1 MADSMFGSEEAMVNT
16 PSVSGGNVADQLQ
29 PGNASVAN
37 GASQALSKG
46 APEAQ
51 PEGAPEAILEVEGL
65 FLSFTQYG
73 AGLRQRELEV
83 IHDLSLAAHSGEIV
97 AVVGASG
104 SGKSLLAHAIFGIL
118 PDNARVE
125 GSIRF
130 RGQELDGELQQELRG
145 SKMAFVPQSVD
156 YLDPL
161 MRTGE
166 QVRGVRG
173 TPERARMA
181 LERFGLDERVDT
193 LYPFE
198 LSGGMAR
205 RVLVSTAVIEDA
217 DLIVADEPT
226 PGMTLEM
233 TKEAMKTFR
242 EFADAGKAVVVI
254 THDLDLAYSTADKIV
269 VFYAGQTSEIADA
282 SDFRDGGLRLR
293 HPYSK
298 ALVDALPQ
306 NGFAPIG
313 GTQPYADNLPAG
325 CLFSPRCV
333 FKTPECLAG
342 HPPLRAYAGGLVR
355 CVHPLRAHGSESGTL
370 SEGSDGAGGA
380 GGVDEADDAGGAG
393 GTASA
398 GDAGAGGADGAA
410 LESLH
415 TRAGRG
421 SGGRL
426 LEAKGVTFG
435 YKKGVSVLEDIDFSV
450 REGEIVGLYGPSG
463 RGKSTLA
470 YLLSGREKPQA
481 GTILWDGAPL
491 PKKGYRPIQLVY
503 QHPERAVN
511 PRWQRGKTGAES
523 WDPPEDLQA
532 ALGIE
537 DAWKKRWPNE
547 LSGGEL
553 QRFCIARA
561 LNPET
566 RILICDEI
574 TTMLDVI
581 TQAQVWRAIVEQARK
596 HGMGVIA
603 ITHNLELANRIC
615 DRIVEM

>member
-1 MADSMFGSEEAMVNT
+1 MADSMLGHREAV
-16 PSVSGGNVADQLQ
+16 
-29 PGNASVAN
+29 
-37 GASQALSKG
+37 
-46 APEAQ
+46 
-51 PEGAPEAILEVEGL
+51 EGANVVEGTQPKPENAREAILEVEGL

-73 AGLRQRELEV
+73 TGLRQRDLEV
-83 IHDLSLAAHSGEIV
+83 IHDLSLSAHAGEIV

-118 PDNARVE
+118 PDNARVA

-130 RGQELDGELQQELRG
+130 RGQELDARLQARLRG
-145 SKMAFVPQSVD
+145 SSMAFVPQSVD

-161 MRTGE
+161 MRTLE
-166 QVRGVRG
+166 QVRGVRA
-173 TPERARMA
+173 TAERARMA
-181 LERFGLDERVDT
+181 LDRFGLDERVDK

-226 PGMTLEM
+226 PGMTLDM
-233 TKEAMKTFR
+233 AREAMKTFR

-269 VFYAGQTSEIADA
+269 VFYAGQTFEIADA
-282 SDFRDGGLRLR
+282 ADFRDGGVRLR
-293 HPYSK
+293 HPYSC

-306 NGFAPIG
+306 NGFKPTS
-313 GTQPYADNLPAG
+313 GTQPYADNLPQG
-325 CLFSPRCV
+325 CLYAERCPL
-333 FKTPECLAG
+333 KTEECTAA
-342 HPPLRAYAGGLVR
+342 HPPLRDFAGGWVR
-355 CVHPLRAHGSESGTL
+355 CLHPVSG
-370 SEGSDGAGGA
+370 ERRDGVFG
-380 GGVDEADDAGGAG
+380 DERADDDLLAGSHGNGFTQARVEP
-393 GTASA
+393 S
-398 GDAGAGGADGAA
+398 
-410 LESLH
+410 
-415 TRAGRG
+415 RG
-421 SGGRL
+421 SRL
-426 LEAKGVTFG
+426 LEARGVSFS
-435 YKKGVSVLEDIDFSV
+435 YKKGVPVLEDIDFSV

-463 RGKSTLA
+463 RGKSTLG
-470 YLLSGREKPQA
+470 YLLSGREKPQSGA
-481 GTILWDGAPL
+481 VLWNGAPL
-491 PKKGYRPIQLVY
+491 PVQGYRPIQLVY

-511 PRWQRGKTGAES
+511 PRWQLGRTLAES
-523 WDPPEDLQA
+523 WEPPKELQD

-561 LNPET
+561 LNPQT

-574 TTMLDVI
+574 TTMLDVV
-581 TQAQVWRAIVEQARK
+581 TQAQVWRAIVKQARE

-603 ITHNLELANRIC
+603 ITHSLALAERIC
-615 DRIVEM
+615 DRIVEI

>member
-1 MADSMFGSEEAMVNT
+1 MADSML
-16 PSVSGGNVADQLQ
+16 DQRESIE
-29 PGNASVAN
+29 GAN
-37 GASQALSKG
+37 GIEGVQTR
-46 APEAQ
+46 PENAR
-51 PEGAPEAILEVEGL
+51 EAILEVEGL

-73 AGLRQRELEV
+73 TGLRQRDLEV
-83 IHDLSLAAHSGEIV
+83 IHDLSLSAHAGEIV

-118 PDNARVE
+118 PDNARVA

-130 RGQELDGELQQELRG
+130 RGQELDTQLQARLRG
-145 SKMAFVPQSVD
+145 SSMAFVPQSVD

-161 MRTGE
+161 MRTLE
-166 QVRGVRG
+166 QVRGVRA
-173 TPERARMA
+173 TADRARMA
-181 LERFGLDERVDT
+181 LDRFGLDERVDT

-233 TKEAMKTFR
+233 AREAMKTFR

-254 THDLDLAYSTADKIV
+254 THDLDPAYSTADKIV
-269 VFYAGQTSEIADA
+269 VFYAGQTFEIADA
-282 SDFRDGGLRLR
+282 ADFRDGGVRLR
-293 HPYSK
+293 HPYSR

-306 NGFAPIG
+306 NGFKPTP
-313 GTQPYADNLPAG
+313 GTQPYADNLPQG
-325 CLFSPRCV
+325 CLYANRCPL
-333 FKTPECLAG
+333 KTGECTAE
-342 HPPLRAYAGGLVR
+342 HPPLRDFAGGRVR
-355 CVHPLRAHGSESGTL
+355 CLHPVSEERRDGVWGDESVDDGLATGSQANGFAQARVEPS
-370 SEGSDGAGGA
+370 
-380 GGVDEADDAGGAG
+380 
-393 GTASA
+393 
-398 GDAGAGGADGAA
+398 
-410 LESLH
+410 
-415 TRAGRG
+415 RG
-421 SGGRL
+421 PRL
-426 LEAKGVTFG
+426 LEARSVSFSYKEGVP
-435 YKKGVSVLEDIDFSV
+435 VLEDIDFSI

-463 RGKSTLA
+463 RGKSTLG
-470 YLLSGREKPQA
+470 YLLSGREKPQS
-481 GTILWDGAPL
+481 GTVLWDGEPL
-491 PKKGYRPIQLVY
+491 PMRGYRPIQLVY

-511 PRWQRGKTGAES
+511 PRWQLGRTLAES
-523 WDPPEDLQA
+523 WEPPKELQD

-561 LNPET
+561 LNPQT

-574 TTMLDVI
+574 TTMLDVV
-581 TQAQVWRAIVEQARK
+581 TQAQVWRAIVKQARE

-603 ITHNLELANRIC
+603 ITHSLALAERIC
-615 DRIVEM
+615 DRIVEI

>member
-1 MADSMFGSEEAMVNT
+1 MPHSMLGRKQAVNEIGSEPGMGKGMKAIVPIGCTCAPDDPMAASKN
-16 PSVSGGNVADQLQ
+16 AD
-29 PGNASVAN
+29 
-37 GASQALSKG
+37 
-46 APEAQ
+46 
-51 PEGAPEAILEVEGL
+51 EAILEVKGL

-73 AGLRQRELEV
+73 AGLRQRDLEV
-83 IHDLSLAAHSGEIV
+83 IHDLSLSAHAGEIV

-118 PDNARVE
+118 PENARVS

-130 RGQELDGELQQELRG
+130 RGDELTPDLQEKLRG

-166 QVRGVRG
+166 QVRGVRA
-173 TPERARMA
+173 TAERARQA
-181 LERFGLDERVDT
+181 LERFGLDEHVDA

-226 PGMTLEM
+226 PGMTLAM
-233 TKEAMKTFR
+233 AKEAMKTFR

-269 VFYAGQTSEIADA
+269 VFYAGETFEIADA
-282 SDFRDGGLRLR
+282 ADFCDDGTRLR

-306 NGFAPIG
+306 NGFMPVA
-313 GTQPYADNLPAG
+313 GTQPYADDLPKG
-325 CLFSPRCV
+325 CLYEARC
-333 FKTPECLAG
+333 
-342 HPPLRAYAGGLVR
+342 PLRTLECSVEHPQLRACADGKVR
-355 CVHPLRAHGSESGTL
+355 CIHPLGERKAEVDKPTVNAKDASDSHSLAMASEQASPTLPPRA
-370 SEGSDGAGGA
+370 
-380 GGVDEADDAGGAG
+380 
-393 GTASA
+393 
-398 GDAGAGGADGAA
+398 
-410 LESLH
+410 
-415 TRAGRG
+415 
-421 SGGRL
+421 RL
-426 LEAKGVTFG
+426 LEAKNVSFG
-435 YKKGVSVLEDIDFSV
+435 YKKEALVLENVDFSL

-470 YLLSGREKPQA
+470 YLLSGRVKPLS
-481 GTILWDGAPL
+481 GTVLWDSAPL
-491 PKKGYRPIQLVY
+491 PTRGYRPIQLVY

-511 PRWQRGKTGAES
+511 PRWQLGKTLSES
-523 WDPPEDLQA
+523 WEPPKDLQD

-561 LNPET
+561 LNPQT

-581 TQAQVWRAIVEQARK
+581 TQAQVWHAIVAQARE
-596 HGMGVIA
+596 HGMGVVA
-603 ITHNLELANRIC
+603 ITHSLELANRIC
-615 DRIVEM
+615 DRIVEI

>member
-1 MADSMFGSEEAMVNT
+1 MAKDVLENGKAMGET
-16 PSVSGGNVADQLQ
+16 
-29 PGNASVAN
+29 
-37 GASQALSKG
+37 
-46 APEAQ
+46 
-51 PEGAPEAILEVEGL
+51 ILEVDGL

-83 IHDLSLAAHSGEIV
+83 IHDLSLSAHAGEVV

-125 GSIRF
+125 GSMKF
-130 RGQELDGELQQELRG
+130 RGRELDAALQEELCG
-145 SKMAFVPQSVD
+145 TSMAFIPQSVD

-161 MRTGE
+161 MCTGD
-166 QVRGVRG
+166 QVRGVRASA
-173 TPERARMA
+173 ERAREA
-181 LERFGLDERVDT
+181 LDRFGLDERVDT

-226 PGMTLEM
+226 PGMTLDM
-233 TKEAMKTFR
+233 AKEAMKTFR

-254 THDLDLAYSTADKIV
+254 THDLDLAYSTADRIV
-269 VFYAGQTSEIADA
+269 VFYAGQTFEIADA
-282 SDFRDGGLRLR
+282 ADFRDGGPRLR

-306 NGFAPIG
+306 NGFKPTP
-313 GTQPYADNLPAG
+313 GTQPYADNLPPG
-325 CLFSPRCV
+325 CLYAGRCAFSTRECV
-333 FKTPECLAG
+333 DG
-342 HPPLRAYAGGLVR
+342 HPPLRDYAGGQVR
-355 CVHPLRAHGSESGTL
+355 CLRPL
-370 SEGSDGAGGA
+370 SEGRSSEGLSRKDADASQPRVAGEKTG
-380 GGVDEADDAGGAG
+380 DQSR
-393 GTASA
+393 ASF
-398 GDAGAGGADGAA
+398 
-410 LESLH
+410 SK
-415 TRAGRG
+415 
-421 SGGRL
+421 GRL
-426 LEAKGVTFG
+426 LEAKGVSFS
-435 YKKGVSVLEDIDFSV
+435 YKKGSSVLEDIDFSMS
-450 REGEIVGLYGPSG
+450 EGEIVGLYGPSG

-470 YLLSGREKPQA
+470 YLLSGRQKPTA
-481 GTILWDGAPL
+481 GTVLWDGAPM
-491 PKKGYRPIQLVY
+491 PTKGYHPVQLVY

-511 PRWQRGKTGAES
+511 PRWQLGKTLAES
-523 WDPPEDLQA
+523 WEPPEELQD

-561 LNPET
+561 LNPQT

-574 TTMLDVI
+574 TTMLDVV
-581 TQAQVWRAIVEQARK
+581 TQAQVWRAIVAHARE
-596 HGMGVIA
+596 HGMGVLA
-603 ITHNLELANRIC
+603 ITHNLHLADRIC
-615 DRIVEM
+615 DRIVEI